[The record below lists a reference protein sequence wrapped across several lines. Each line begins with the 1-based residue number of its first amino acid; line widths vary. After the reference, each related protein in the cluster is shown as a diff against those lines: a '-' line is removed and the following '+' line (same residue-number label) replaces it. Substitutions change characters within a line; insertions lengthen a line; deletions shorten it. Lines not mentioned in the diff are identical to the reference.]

1 MVKQKDTIKKIKD
14 ILKNNPDGITL
25 DFKGNIL
32 NKSDGFYIS
41 ITNIKGKNLNL
52 LLRRLFFIRKFAF
65 SQIKNKLLIGYW
77 NDKNKNYL
85 DLSLHIPEKDKSEYL
100 GNLFNQLA
108 IFNIKELNCIYLKND
123 DN

>member
-14 ILKNNPDGITL
+14 ILIKNPDGITL

-52 LLRRLFFIRKFAF
+52 LLRRLFFIKRFAF
-65 SQIKNKLLIGYW
+65 NQMKNKLILGFW
-77 NDKNKNYL
+77 KDKDNKNYL
-85 DLSLHIPEKDKSEYL
+85 DLSLYTPEKEKAKYL
-100 GNLFNQLA
+100 GVLFNQIA

-123 DN
+123 N